1 MTDGAKM
8 ALLIKRLR
16 PYLYVLGTLFSLAV
30 LVDQWNANWSDIR
43 ALRWHLKHGFT
54 ARCCGMEIRVPLKYW
69 RDDDAW
75 GFYLSN
81 MPGRW
86 RQRYLHASLSMISL
100 APAHHA
106 VSIYDEHQVEQAKQ
120 RLISFWEDKGCKH
133 AADRTIE
140 VAGRRLECSEF
151 SCPSL
156 AGSDHQNIL
165 GPSSQVVCSG
175 DGLFA
180 SFFGGDKL
188 RDDFYSIMKTAKP
201 IAE

>member
-8 ALLIKRLR
+8 ALLIKRLK

-133 AADRTIE
+133 AADAPSRLP
-140 VAGRRLECSEF
+140 AGDWNA
-151 SCPSL
+151 PSL
-156 AGSDHQNIL
+156 VARALQ
-165 GPSSQVVCSG
+165 
-175 DGLFA
+175 GLTTRTFWV
-180 SFFGGDKL
+180 L
-188 RDDFYSIMKTAKP
+188 RLKWCVLVTGFSPLSLEAISCAT
-201 IAE
+201 IFIQ